1 MSEHSGE
8 TTILRQGSFV
18 AGGRAVEAG
27 HGWAWIA
34 DGWDVFKKSPGLW
47 IGMIVVLLLIFFA
60 MNFIPVVGMVAAT
73 ILQPVFGA
81 GLMIACRKIDV
92 GEPPLFSD
100 LFAGFRTQFGRMAT
114 LGALYLAGTVVM
126 IGAGVLVG
134 GVGILSLGEA
144 RPGPEAATAILLAA
158 LAIMALAVPLAMAFW
173 FAVPLALFNEQGA
186 LDAVKG
192 SFAGCLRNIVPF
204 LLYGV
209 IGFLLAIVAS
219 IPLGLGWL
227 VLGPVFVASIYTG
240 YKDIYLS

>member
-8 TTILRQGSFV
+8 TTILRQGTFV
-18 AGGRAVEAG
+18 TGGRAVEAG

-34 DGWDVFKKSPGLW
+34 DGWEVFKKSPGLW

-60 MNFIPVVGMVAAT
+60 MNLIPVAGMIAAT
-73 ILQPVFGA
+73 VLQPVFGA

-100 LFAGFRTQFGRMAT
+100 LFAGFQTQFGRMAT

-126 IGAGVLVG
+126 VIAGVMVG

-158 LAIMALAVPLAMAFW
+158 LVIMALAVPLAMAFW
-173 FAVPLALFNEQGA
+173 IAVPLALFHQHGA
-186 LDAVKG
+186 LDGIIG
-192 SFAGCLRNIVPF
+192 SIDSRLRH
-204 LLYGV
+204 Y
-209 IGFLLAIVAS
+209 
-219 IPLGLGWL
+219 
-227 VLGPVFVASIYTG
+227 
-240 YKDIYLS
+240 

>member
-1 MSEHSGE
+1 
-8 TTILRQGSFV
+8 
-18 AGGRAVEAG
+18 
-27 HGWAWIA
+27 
-34 DGWDVFKKSPGLW
+34 
-47 IGMIVVLLLIFFA
+47 
-60 MNFIPVVGMVAAT
+60 
-73 ILQPVFGA
+73 
-81 GLMIACRKIDV
+81 
-92 GEPPLFSD
+92 
-100 LFAGFRTQFGRMAT
+100 MAT

-158 LAIMALAVPLAMAFW
+158 LVIMALAVPLAMAFW

-192 SFAGCLRNIVPF
+192 SFAGCLRNVVPF

-209 IGFLLAIVAS
+209 IGFVLAMVAS

-227 VLGPVFVASIYTG
+227 ALGPVFVASIYTG